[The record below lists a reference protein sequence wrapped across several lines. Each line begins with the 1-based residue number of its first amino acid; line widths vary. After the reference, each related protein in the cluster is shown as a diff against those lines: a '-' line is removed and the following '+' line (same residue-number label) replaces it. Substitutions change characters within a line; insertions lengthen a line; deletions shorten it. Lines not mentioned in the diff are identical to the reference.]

1 MTASSVSTPQAGTL
15 QSAPRPWWVTLILGI
30 VAFLTGAILLWAP
43 TKTAVQTYQLLVA
56 LLGLYWLIRGFMDI
70 IYMFI
75 DHRQWGW
82 KLFMGLVSIIAG
94 WYILAYPIAAGV
106 ALPRVFVLVL
116 GIWALMDGI
125 VLLLMAFRG
134 GGWGAGILGALAI
147 ILGIVLMGSYGD
159 LGSGLAMVWSAAIAM
174 LIGGVAMVVMAFV
187 GRKA

>member
-1 MTASSVSTPQAGTL
+1 MTASSATGAQATTL
-15 QSAPRPWWVTLILGI
+15 ESAPRPWWLTLIIGI
-30 VAFLTGAILLWAP
+30 VAFITGAILLWAP
-43 TKTAVQTYQLLVA
+43 TKTAVDTYQLLVA

-82 KLFMGLVSIIAG
+82 KLFMGIVGILAG
-94 WYILAYPIAAGV
+94 WYILAYPVAAGV
-106 ALPRVFVLVL
+106 ALPRIFVLVL

-125 VLLLMAFRG
+125 ILLIMAFRG

-147 ILGIVLMGSYGD
+147 VLGLILIGDYGTLFSGIS
-159 LGSGLAMVWSAAIAM
+159 MVWAAAVTM
-174 LIGGVAMVVMAFV
+174 LIGGAAMVVMAFV